1 MLNPSL
7 PAPVVSPLAP
17 TFSASKG
24 LNLPTPKWAVPLL
37 APSRYKGAKGGRSSG
52 KSHFFAERVVEH
64 CICDPDLSVVCIRE
78 VQRSLKFSAKRL
90 IEAKIIKMGVS
101 HLFDILT
108 TEIRRIGGSGVIIF
122 EGMQDHTA
130 DSIKSLEGFGIAW
143 FEEAQNMSARSLEL
157 LLPTIRFENLETGF
171 TSEIWFT
178 WNPNKD
184 TDPVDDFLVANKPDN
199 AIVVHVNF
207 LDNPFCPQVVID
219 EAAAWLKRNPDSYTH
234 VWLGQYRKLTEAQV
248 FKNWTAEEF
257 EAPEGATFYYGAD
270 WGFSVDPTVLLRC
283 HANHGT
289 RTLFFD
295 YEAYGVG
302 VEIDDT
308 PKLFDKVP
316 GSRKWLITADNAR
329 PETISYMKRHG
340 FKMKAA
346 KKGKG
351 SVEDGIEF
359 LKSYTIVVHPR
370 CKHLIDELNF
380 YSWKVDKMTGD
391 VLPIL
396 VDAHNHCIDAARY
409 ALEKLAFNR
418 VQIHIG

>member
-1 MLNPSL
+1 MINPSL
-7 PAPVVSPLAP
+7 PAPVNSLLSP
-17 TFSASKG
+17 TFSATTG
-24 LNLPTPKWAVPLL
+24 LNLPTPRWAIPLL

-52 KSHFFAERVVEH
+52 KSHFFFERVVEH
-64 CICDPDLSVVCIRE
+64 CICDPNLSVVCIRE

-90 IEAKIIKMGVS
+90 IESKIRAMGVS
-101 HLFDILT
+101 HLFEILT
-108 TEIRRIGGSGVIIF
+108 NEIRRRGGSGVIIF

-130 DSIKSLEGFGIAW
+130 DSIKSLEGFGLAVV
-143 FEEAQNMSARSLEL
+143 EEAQNLSARSMEL
-157 LLPTIRFENLETGF
+157 LLPTIREEG
-171 TSEIWFT
+171 SEIWFI

-184 TDPVDDFLVANKPDN
+184 TDPVDDLLVANKPAN
-199 AIVVHVNF
+199 AIVVTVNF

-219 EAAAWLKRNPDSYTH
+219 EAAAWLKRNPDSYPH
-234 VWLGQYRKLTEAQV
+234 VWLGQYRKMTEAQV
-248 FKNWTAEEF
+248 FKNWTVEEF
-257 EAPEGATFYYGAD
+257 EAPEDTTFYYGAD

-283 HANHGT
+283 YADHDT
-289 RTLFFD
+289 RTLYFD

-308 PKLFDKVP
+308 PDLFDRVP
-316 GSRKWLITADNAR
+316 GARKWQITADNAR
-329 PETISYMKRHG
+329 PETISYMKRQG
-340 FKMKAA
+340 FRIKGA

-359 LKSYTIVVHPR
+359 LKSYTIVVHIR
-370 CKHLIDELNF
+370 CKHLIDELTF

-396 VDAHNHCIDAARY
+396 VDEHNHCIDSARY

-418 VQIHIG
+418 AQINFG